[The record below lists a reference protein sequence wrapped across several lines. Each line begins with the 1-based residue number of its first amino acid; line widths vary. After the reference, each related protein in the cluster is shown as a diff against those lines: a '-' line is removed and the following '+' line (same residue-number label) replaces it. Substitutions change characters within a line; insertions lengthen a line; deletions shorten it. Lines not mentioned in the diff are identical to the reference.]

1 MNLNIRQ
8 LQAFREVMRTGSISE
23 AARVLNR
30 TQPAVS
36 SMIATLEEELG
47 MTLFERQ
54 RGRLIRKPES
64 QYFFEETEAILDR
77 LARSART
84 MQEVGSLKEGRLRIA
99 CMPSSSLFMMPKLVA
114 NFVRD
119 KPKVKV
125 SLMMRA
131 SSVIEEWIA
140 SQQYDIG
147 LAETPAPNRAITQQD
162 FALNC
167 VCAMRADDPLHN
179 KPFITPEDLSDQ
191 PLATLQEGHP
201 NQSATFD
208 TFNKVGAKINQ
219 RFELR
224 NFQPAFTLVEEGLCY
239 CICDPISASNYFAYQ
254 PQTADSGQR
263 LIFKPFIPAVPL
275 LVSILQP
282 AHRPA
287 SMLTQTFS
295 QLLTERVEEID
306 QQFQFSTTDG
316 N

>member
-23 AARVLNR
+23 AARTLNR

-36 SMIATLEEELG
+36 SMIATLEAELG
-47 MTLFERQ
+47 IELFERQ
-54 RGRLIRKPES
+54 RGRLVKKPES
-64 QYFFEETEAILDR
+64 QYFYEETEAILER

-84 MQEVGSLKEGRLRIA
+84 MREVGALEEGRLRIA
-99 CMPSSSLFMMPKLVA
+99 CMPSSSLFVMPKLVA
-114 NFVRD
+114 QFVRD

-147 LAETPAPNRAITQQD
+147 LAETPPPNRAISQRD
-162 FALNC
+162 FSLNC
-167 VCAMRADDPLHN
+167 VCVMRKDDPLARH
-179 KPFITPEDLSDQ
+179 PSITPEHLSGL
-191 PLATLQEGHP
+191 PIATLQEGHP
-201 NQSATFD
+201 NQAATFD
-208 TFNKVGAKINQ
+208 AFESVGAKINQ

-224 NFQPAFTLVEEGLCY
+224 NFQPALTLVEEGLCY
-239 CICDPISASNYFAYQ
+239 CICDPISASNYFNYQ
-254 PQTADSGQR
+254 QHDNS
-263 LIFKPFIPAVPL
+263 LCFKPFTPSVPL

-287 SMLTQTFS
+287 SLLTSAFS
-295 QLLTERVEEID
+295 QLLTEQIVTLDR
-306 QQFQFSTTDG
+306 QFQGGDSQV
-316 N
+316 